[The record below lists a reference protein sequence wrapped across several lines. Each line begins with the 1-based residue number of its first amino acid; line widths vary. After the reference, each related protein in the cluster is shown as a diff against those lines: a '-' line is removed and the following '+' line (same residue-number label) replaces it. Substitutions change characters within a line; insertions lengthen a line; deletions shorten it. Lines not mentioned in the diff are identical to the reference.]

1 MFNGGVPVLLGGS
14 DCPASIGLIMLES
27 MSVEPYKTSVESC
40 VANESE
46 DLCRALRRSLLSGRS
61 RRTVYGFSFAGV
73 SSIFGEVGILV
84 RSVTS
89 LWCGLSGLLLLLLLF
104 GDAMFANYLLCS

>member
-1 MFNGGVPVLLGGS
+1 MFNGGFPVLLGGS